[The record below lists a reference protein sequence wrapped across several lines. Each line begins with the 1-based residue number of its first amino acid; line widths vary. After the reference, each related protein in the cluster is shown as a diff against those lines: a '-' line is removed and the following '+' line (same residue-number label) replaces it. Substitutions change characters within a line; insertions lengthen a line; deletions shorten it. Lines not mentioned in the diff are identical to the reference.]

1 MGTGGEMG
9 IPEDCNTAAA
19 IASSVGCLFFGL
31 DLDNQGSAGDMQQYG
46 IIVSNVQTDQPAMA
60 TVESKQNGVWMQVQ
74 SQVIQPLDSYAFQ
87 LPDNHQED
95 TGIKTDLGTYRVT
108 TDVPV
113 VAYQFNPLDGS
124 ASYTTDASLLYPVPS
139 WDYLH
144 EIVGYK
150 VTISAVSYIDIVAAV
165 DGTEV
170 QVVPSG
176 PTLGGGG
183 IPAGQANTPFF
194 IMLDEGDV
202 AHITS
207 TTSANATMTGTRVIT
222 DEDHPV
228 GVFTATECTN
238 TGQGACDHMEEM
250 ITGVRLW
257 GMEFVASR
265 MPIRQ
270 DNSPEP
276 VIWQIYASED
286 DTVVTI
292 TASPEVTGLPASPIA
307 MNKGDMVEFS
317 ATGSVANPGDF
328 FVEADKPI
336 AVMSYL
342 AGVNGGEGDPCMV
355 QMSPVQQFLPIY
367 VLLVPPT
374 WINDYLVITRYAGAQ
389 VELDGVLVSD
399 ASFVPVGNGDYEVA
413 RLLTPD
419 GVHVV
424 DGLGDPCSVQVVG
437 FDSYDS
443 YAYLGGVGTS
453 VINPNPQG

>member
-1 MGTGGEMG
+1 MRTKLVLSPLTVSLSLGLLGCPSPDTGSGDEYDGVGLTTTGPDSESSDESGSSSSDDATTGPTTTSDSSDSSSSDSNSSSESADGGLKFDLTPVPDGGMGTGGEMG

-165 DGTEV
+165 DGTAV

-342 AGVNGGEGDPCMV
+342 
-355 QMSPVQQFLPIY
+355 
-367 VLLVPPT
+367 
-374 WINDYLVITRYAGAQ
+374 
-389 VELDGVLVSD
+389 
-399 ASFVPVGNGDYEVA
+399 
-413 RLLTPD
+413 
-419 GVHVV
+419 
-424 DGLGDPCSVQVVG
+424 
-437 FDSYDS
+437 
-443 YAYLGGVGTS
+443 
-453 VINPNPQG
+453 